1 MHSTALTILIIL
13 LAVHTAVSL
22 AMLIRSL
29 KKSGLRSISYVAWLV
44 SLIVCIVALV
54 LALGIH
60 AE

>member
-13 LAVHTAVSL
+13 LAVHTVVSL